1 MYAIQRII
9 GKYIGKERGP
19 MLLVFGAMHGNEPA
33 GVEAIKML
41 FRALALE
48 PYHNPEFSFNGSILG
63 LLGNKAAYTKNVR
76 YINTDL
82 NRSWI
87 KEKVVEVF
95 NKSEENLTLEE
106 QELKDIVATVNQHI
120 KEVNP
125 TEIVMLDIHTTS
137 SNGGI
142 FTIASD
148 EPRSMDIAMSLK
160 APVVTKV
167 LQGVHGTSMHFF
179 DGENMGLE
187 TTALCFEAGQHLDIL
202 SPGRAYAA
210 IVNCLKKIGC
220 VKEHHVENK
229 HEKILIEFSK
239 NLPKVATLIYKHHI
253 NPGINF
259 QMLPG
264 FVSFDKVS
272 KGQHLANDINGPV
285 FADED
290 GLILMPLYQEQG
302 DEGYFVVVPEDIE
315 IK

>member
-1 MYAIQRII
+1 MYAIERVI
-9 GKYIGKERGP
+9 GKYIGQERGP

-48 PYHNPEFSFNGSILG
+48 PYHNPEFSFKGSILG
-63 LLGNKAAYTKNVR
+63 LIGNKSAYTKNVR
-76 YINTDL
+76 FVNTDL
-82 NRSWI
+82 NRSWRR
-87 KEKVVEVF
+87 EVIDGIY
-95 NKSEENLTLEE
+95 KKPGEDLTLEE
-106 QELKDIVATVNQHI
+106 IELKEIIATVRSHI
-120 KEVNP
+120 EEYDP

-148 EPRSMDIAMSLK
+148 DDKSMDLALSLK
-160 APVVTKV
+160 APVVTKI
-167 LQGVHGTSMHFF
+167 LDGVKGTSMHFF

-210 IVNCLKKIGC
+210 IVNCLKKMGC
-220 VKEHHVENK
+220 VQDHHVENK
-229 HEKILIEFSK
+229 HEKVLVEFSK

-253 NPGINF
+253 DPGINF
-259 QMLPG
+259 RMLPG
-264 FVSFDKVS
+264 FVSFDEVT
-272 KGQHLANDINGPV
+272 KGQHLADDINGPV
-285 FADED
+285 YADED

-302 DEGYFVVVPEDIE
+302 DEGYFVVVPEQI
-315 IK
+315 